1 MKKENVIVLGK
12 SEDNH
17 YTLLLLNEREMFRYN
32 VAYGY
37 TETEN
42 ECDWIQ
48 GHYFQD
54 INDAVYF
61 MNKSKIEN
69 IIYTLQTTLDKTFDK
84 VTGKNEYQGKSNYD
98 NETMHQFKC
107 EIYDAEDAVKN
118 TIENHILN
126 SFYLK
131 SE

>member
-12 SEDNH
+12 SEDNR
-17 YTLLLLNEREMFRYN
+17 YTLLLLKEREMFRFN

-37 TETEN
+37 KETET

-48 GHYFQD
+48 GHYFQN

-69 IIYTLQTTLDKTFDK
+69 LIGNLQIILDKTFDK
-84 VTGKNEYQGKSNYD
+84 VTGKSEYQGKSSYD
-98 NETMHQFKC
+98 NEEMHQFKC
-107 EIYDAEDAVKN
+107 EIYDAEDSYKN
-118 TIENHILN
+118 TLENNILN
-126 SFYLK
+126 RFYLK